1 MFEQGAYGYEEADI
15 SRFRGFNP
23 DFVRKVW
30 AKRRAAMPV
39 VEREPRFW
47 TADRLAEVA
56 RMLEDGASYRQ
67 IARTFNRS
75 DKTIVRLIWE
85 HPQLSAARAKRAPKP
100 KFVSKV
106 ADWTFAAPEWVCDE
120 LVAVAKAHGV
130 TVNEIID
137 DIRAKRVCAARNEL
151 FYRLRMDEREP
162 SWGQL
167 GRWFG
172 REHTATMYA
181 ASVHADKH
189 KLPLKGGVSVV
200 LKKSRSKERRLA
212 NA

>member
-1 MFEQGAYGYEEADI
+1 MFQGAYGYEDADA
-15 SRFRGFNP
+15 SRFRGMNP
-23 DFVRKVW
+23 EFVRKVW

-47 TADRLAEVA
+47 TAERLDQVA
-56 RMLEDGASYRQ
+56 TMLKDGASYRQ
-67 IARTFNRS
+67 IARMFNRS

-85 HPQLSAARAKRAPKP
+85 HPQLSAARAERAPKP
-100 KFVSKV
+100 KSVEGIK
-106 ADWTFAAPEWVCDE
+106 DWTLAAPTWVCEE

-130 TVNEIID
+130 TTNEIID
-137 DIRAKRVCAARNEL
+137 DIRVKRVCAARNEL
-151 FYRLRMDEREP
+151 FYRLRMNEREP

-181 ASVHADKH
+181 ASVHAEKYG
-189 KLPLKGGVSVV
+189 LPLKGGVSVV
-200 LKKSRSKERRLA
+200 RKKARSLERRLA